1 MSIYIPPEGLYFRLF
16 AIESKCVLYSRPRPT
31 PQVWQ
36 YKGDQEYEDQL
47 FTLIHGTGNRAGL
60 YAIKGKATGW
70 MLYSRASPDPRVG
83 HVDQNKMTDY
93 CWFRFPV
100 GVGEYSKDFRILCP
114 ASDYVLFS
122 RLNQNP
128 NFGNYTSKGVHGDQ
142 YFTMKFEDMVV
153 KSVDYDVAQGKI
165 LDVTPRVLA
174 NQTLKNNTDYE
185 QEMSFSFSESV
196 TQTSK
201 FEYSTGFT
209 ITVGMEFSVGI
220 PLVAEGKI
228 STSVSQSNVWTFGTE
243 DSFSK
248 TYTANFPVRAG
259 PHTTV
264 RGVSSVQQGTLEV
277 PYTLHLVSKSA
288 GVSVETKGIWR
299 GVSSWA
305 LKHEIR
311 VEEA

>member
-16 AIESKCVLYSRPRPT
+16 AIESKCVLYSRRSPT

-36 YKGDQEYEDQL
+36 YKGGNEYEDQL
-47 FTLIHGTGNRAGL
+47 FTLIHGTGERAGL

-83 HVDQNKMTDY
+83 HVNEDRMNDTS
-93 CWFRFPV
+93 WFVFEV
-100 GVGEYSKDFRILCP
+100 GVGEYRKDFRILCP
-114 ASDYVLFS
+114 ASGQVLFS

-128 NFGNYTSKGVHGDQ
+128 NFGNYTRTGVHADQ

-174 NQTLKNNTDYE
+174 NQTLRNNTNYE

-209 ITVGMEFSVGI
+209 IQVGMEFSVGI

-228 STSVSQSNVWTFGTE
+228 SVSVSHSNVWTFGTE

-248 TYTANFPVRAG
+248 TYTANFPVKAG

-288 GVSVETKGIWR
+288 GVRVETKGIWR

-305 LKHEIR
+305 LHHDIR